1 MAMGNGLSSAHNYYV
16 PVVASPDSIPNLDL
30 WLKYNTGYT
39 SEDDETTASGN
50 INDNDRLKQ
59 WDDQSGNN
67 NHALQSTEVDMP
79 RFESDDNSV
88 KFANRSKYMNLTSNI
103 IISTGENFTAIVRV
117 KLSDISNTH
126 GIFGHSGNDFFRIL
140 TDGVGFRVKIEDST
154 QSNWIESSETLS
166 SGSYYIITLTRSNED
181 TGNLTVHVH
190 GGSFNDKEW
199 DASENATDTDAF
211 TISNIG
217 CESDDLLNL
226 GGYIQDIL
234 IYNGTALDLKSR
246 NEMYEYLN
254 NQV

>member
-30 WLKYNTGYT
+30 WLKYNTGHT

-50 INDNDRLKQ
+50 INDNDKLKQ

-67 NHALQSTEVDMP
+67 NHALQSNGIDMP
-79 RFESDDNSV
+79 RFESDDNSLR
-88 KFANRSKYMNLTSNI
+88 FPRNKYMNLTSDI
-103 IISTGENFTAIVRV
+103 VIGTEENFTVIVRI
-117 KLSDISNTH
+117 KLSDLSN
-126 GIFGHSGNDFFRIL
+126 IHSILGDSSLDFFKIL
-140 TDGVGFRVKIEDST
+140 VDGVGFRVKIEDAT
-154 QSNWIESSETLS
+154 QHNWIESSDTLS
-166 SGSYYIITLTRSNED
+166 IGPYYIITLTRSNED

-190 GGSFNDKEW
+190 GGSFSDKEW

-217 CESDDLLNL
+217 CETDDLLNL
-226 GGYIQDIL
+226 GGYIQDVL

-254 NQV
+254 SQV